1 MFNKCCINRCDI
13 LCSVEYITYPKSFF
27 IGFGKYFMTVTVKVF
42 ISVEFSRNHERYLI
56 VNAPYRVQ
64 YGIDFPSSDFSYKYF
79 PSLQARKIYWKV
91 WTRNLTILANQ
102 IAYIF
107 RANDIRSYIL
117 ILSFQIQSFFANVN
131 KIMETSCYFGKY
143 FQTVFHNIVNEYF

>member
-1 MFNKCCINRCDI
+1 MTFYVTFYFILFIYFILFYFILCDI

-79 PSLQARKIYWKV
+79 PSLQARKIY
-91 WTRNLTILANQ
+91 
-102 IAYIF
+102 
-107 RANDIRSYIL
+107 
-117 ILSFQIQSFFANVN
+117 
-131 KIMETSCYFGKY
+131 
-143 FQTVFHNIVNEYF
+143 